1 VQWLVVRELQVV
13 LVVQVDLHTAE
24 GLSDLPT
31 HWSPS
36 HPRVQQETSQSSQ
49 EMEEMLEMV
58 ALVHSAVLDR
68 WVVPAEPEVPQVLVV
83 RHMQEV

>member
-1 VQWLVVRELQVV
+1 MMLAREKVISRQQV
-13 LVVQVDLHTAE
+13 E
-24 GLSDLPT
+24 I
-31 HWSPS
+31 
-36 HPRVQQETSQSSQ
+36 Q